1 MKKIIWSVVIG
12 LLLITG
18 LNIDKAVAQSPPGI
32 RVSLALIGSR
42 PDVPDRLVYL
52 AGDPITMV
60 LMLKNYGGEEIT
72 SEDFNRRPF
81 HLFLIFTDP
90 DGKGIIAKK
99 LLSEPAEDA
108 PPPPIVFVEDRYFQV
123 EPVDTIPATWILT
136 IDIPNAHA
144 YYDLLKPGNY
154 SVKAIISM
162 RTYLSI
168 DHTISSLKY
177 SEIDRFKWQGH
188 LESKPV
194 HFTLLADA
202 DGDGYY
208 YPEPF
213 GQYDVPD
220 CNDND
225 PNEHPNQTWYKDED
239 NDGYSD
245 GTTNTAS
252 CTRPQDYKLA
262 SELTALSGDCDDNNP
277 LRNPGKTE
285 ITCNG
290 LDDDCNP
297 ATPDIPAP
305 TLASPPN
312 GATNVS
318 STPTLSWNASSCVTN
333 FGLQVAKDS
342 SFPTSSIVVD
352 QSGITSTSYTLASPL
367 ANNTTYYWRVNAKNS
382 GETSFWSEAW
392 SFTTMGPTGIIL
404 VKAVKYTIG
413 LGHHPSITESPIV
426 GMPVKVFAKSPGS
439 CAAQYG
445 IISWP
450 HYKEIWDNCPMIA
463 SGATNVYG
471 KVTFSVPPGTYIVI
485 GKYDPNPSQ
494 PNDEKYMADNV
505 FGLKAGETRQAFL
518 PFIVLATG
526 KGHSCKYTQQT
537 GSNLLIIEPEHVEW
551 DGEQEQYPFAFQGEG
566 DWTVETSVTPPEG
579 FVADY
584 SSLSAD
590 VKTSL
595 KSIQFTLTD
604 IGSKWKDT
612 QVKHRI
618 KHKGKWKTINTKIGV
633 KLSEKLAKK
642 RGLTVF
648 GEKIKK

>member
-1 MKKIIWSVVIG
+1 
-12 LLLITG
+12 
-18 LNIDKAVAQSPPGI
+18 
-32 RVSLALIGSR
+32 
-42 PDVPDRLVYL
+42 
-52 AGDPITMV
+52 
-60 LMLKNYGGEEIT
+60 
-72 SEDFNRRPF
+72 
-81 HLFLIFTDP
+81 
-90 DGKGIIAKK
+90 
-99 LLSEPAEDA
+99 
-108 PPPPIVFVEDRYFQV
+108 
-123 EPVDTIPATWILT
+123 
-136 IDIPNAHA
+136 
-144 YYDLLKPGNY
+144 
-154 SVKAIISM
+154 
-162 RTYLSI
+162 
-168 DHTISSLKY
+168 
-177 SEIDRFKWQGH
+177 
-188 LESKPV
+188 
-194 HFTLLADA
+194 
-202 DGDGYY
+202 
-208 YPEPF
+208 
-213 GQYDVPD
+213 
-220 CNDND
+220 
-225 PNEHPNQTWYKDED
+225 
-239 NDGYSD
+239 
-245 GTTNTAS
+245 
-252 CTRPQDYKLA
+252 
-262 SELTALSGDCDDNNP
+262 
-277 LRNPGKTE
+277 
-285 ITCNG
+285 
-290 LDDDCNP
+290 
-297 ATPDIPAP
+297 
-305 TLASPPN
+305 
-312 GATNVS
+312 
-318 STPTLSWNASSCVTN
+318 
-333 FGLQVAKDS
+333 
-342 SFPTSSIVVD
+342 
-352 QSGITSTSYTLASPL
+352 
-367 ANNTTYYWRVNAKNS
+367 VNAKNA

-426 GMPVKVFAKSPGS
+426 GMPVRVFAKSPGS

-579 FVADY
+579 FVTDY